1 MKYVVGEWLK
11 LYVEGLEMR
20 VKESNWTKNVVFMS
34 RKFVRNNVG

>member
-1 MKYVVGEWLK
+1 MKCVVGEWLK
-11 LYVEGLEMR
+11 LYVEVLKMR